1 MARTKVSA
9 MAENAVV
16 RSCTQEHYGVAREQ
30 GVSLPISIAL
40 ISVAESFQKS
50 SILFTALSLGLF
62 AEFPPEGRTA
72 TEAATRSGISWLT
85 ARLLLNAL
93 GAHAL
98 CLSENGR
105 YRVREDLRPLLT
117 SQATIDELL
126 LYRRENGVWLQM
138 ASIFRGRHQA
148 PQEYQRELLDCRI
161 SRYPGVQALNRS
173 IAREIVQRIDHCVTN
188 ADRVLDIGGGDG
200 LYCGLILGQT
210 SRAVVRVLDLESGL
224 RMCLRYA
231 EYLRSGRL
239 ELEAGDARTF
249 LPTSEYDLV
258 LVNELLELFPGPEKR
273 QIVRRA
279 IESLRPGGHVVITKF
294 SLNDDECEPGGSA
307 LFSLRMRLKTA
318 AGYLETDREVVQA
331 LVEYG
336 CVDVRAEGVQ
346 SLKTFIIGRRP
357 GAALPAGTDGVAQ
370 RNSNLKAKEDRTM
383 MASPV
388 TEVRELSGQQLALWR
403 ELVGGATSFRLA
415 AVLFAAA
422 ELDLFSHIPP
432 EGCTSAEAASKTGVP
447 EHSLRL
453 LMNGL
458 SAMGMLSREAGR
470 YLLHDDLRVLLAQGP
485 HCTIPEILQYRR
497 ENQVWL
503 SLPAILR
510 NEPGARAEAAE
521 VLEAAHLSEYLGSV
535 KLTNHGPAAEL
546 TRRLGPMLSGA
557 RRILDI
563 GGGSGDYAKI
573 LLAAGPDVK
582 VTLLDRPEVIAK
594 AQLEHEAEIRNGR
607 IELVA
612 GDALNFEDGS
622 EYDIALISDLLHY
635 FSIAD
640 KQRLIVNASRAL
652 APRGAVVVSKFSLDD
667 SGMSPAAAAV
677 FSLKIHIKRP
687 DAYLET
693 DNEVVQMM
701 RIAGLQD
708 VTLEALDET
717 KSMIVGRRAA

>member
-1 MARTKVSA
+1 
-9 MAENAVV
+9 MAENPAINAH
-16 RSCTQEHYGVAREQ
+16 TQKQCEVARER

-40 ISVAESFQKS
+40 LSLAENFQKS

-62 AEFPPEGRTA
+62 AEFPPDGQTA
-72 TEAATRSGISWLT
+72 TEAAARSGISWLA

-93 GAHAL
+93 GSRAL
-98 CLSENGR
+98 CLREKGR

-117 SQATIDELL
+117 SQPTIDELL
-126 LYRRENGVWLQM
+126 LYQRENGVWLRM
-138 ASIFRGRHQA
+138 ASIFRGHHQA
-148 PQEYQRELLDCRI
+148 PPEYRRELLDCRI

-173 IAREIVQRIDHCVTN
+173 IARDIIRRIDRCISD
-188 ADRVLDIGGGDG
+188 ADRVLDLGGGDG
-200 LYCGLILGQT
+200 LYCGIILGMN
-210 SRAVVRVLDLESGL
+210 SRIVVRVLDLESGL
-224 RMCLRYA
+224 GVCLRHA

-249 LPTSEYDLV
+249 VPSPEYDLV
-258 LVNELLELFPGPEKR
+258 FVNELLELFPGPEKR
-273 QIVRRA
+273 QILRRA
-279 IESLRPGGHVVITKF
+279 IESLRPGGHVVVTKF
-294 SLNDDECEPGGSA
+294 ALNDNECEPGGSV

-318 AGYLETDREVVQA
+318 AGYLETDREVEQT

-336 CVDVRAEGVQ
+336 CVDVRAEDVQ
-346 SLKTFIIGRRP
+346 SLKTVIIGRRP
-357 GAALPAGTDGVAQ
+357 EAALPAGADGVTH
-370 RNSNLKAKEDRTM
+370 RNSNLKTEEDRTM
-383 MASPV
+383 TASAA
-388 TEVRELSGQQLALWR
+388 TEVRELPEQQLALWR

-432 EGCTSAEAASKTGVP
+432 AGCASAEAAGKTGVP

-453 LMNGL
+453 LMNAL
-458 SAMGMLSREAGR
+458 SAVGILSREADR
-470 YLLHDDLRVLLAQGP
+470 YVLHDDLRVLLAQGP
-485 HCTIPEILQYRR
+485 HCVIPEILQYRR

-503 SLPAILR
+503 NLPAILR

-557 RRILDI
+557 RKVLDI
-563 GGGSGDYAKI
+563 GGGSGDYAKT
-573 LLAAGPDVK
+573 LLAAGHDVK

-612 GDALNFEDGS
+612 GDALNFEDSSG
-622 EYDIALISDLLHY
+622 YDIALISDLLHY

-667 SGMSPAAAAV
+667 SGMSPAGAAV
-677 FSLKIHIKRP
+677 FSLKIHVKRP

-693 DNEVVQMM
+693 DNEVIQMM
-701 RIAGLQD
+701 RSAGLQD

-717 KSMIVGRRAA
+717 KSMIVGRRAPQ